1 MTAQLTAIKNFFTRI
16 SQNRALR
23 AIFWILLFAL
33 TAAAFGAA
41 YTMSPL
47 YEGNQ
52 NTKFL
57 HGLALAGRGFLSQ
70 DWLANTADPL
80 PVFTW
85 LVALT
90 ARINEDLFYV
100 YYFLMF
106 GIYSWSL
113 VGIASEVYPTNKTW
127 TRRLVIFTLLL
138 VYHSKWIL
146 KTYASTY
153 SIDMRLIQ
161 YGLAD
166 QYLLGEEFQN
176 STMGVFL
183 LLSIYFF
190 LRRKYVASILLI
202 GVASLFHSAYLFSA
216 ALMVAAYCSIILWEK
231 LARQPGNERWE
242 LKNLLASARQPVLLG
257 FLALAFALPLV
268 LYNQIALPSSDP
280 ETARQALHILVQ
292 ERIPHHTQPAA
303 FMNRWAYLQVG
314 LMLVGILL
322 AWRSRL
328 TPILITLFAVGALFT
343 GVQILTASD
352 SLGLLGP
359 WRVSVLLVPISTVLA
374 FTVALSFVL
383 DVLRLRK
390 LPYQWI
396 AIPVALYYIFFAVR
410 EGIDN
415 QRLLGKGFRANRVAV
430 LMDHAVEISKPGETY
445 LIPPLEAEFDDFR
458 IYTGIPIL
466 ANWKSH
472 PYKDLDVLEWYHR
485 VRVAQ
490 DFYIAPLDQK
500 CGALETIL
508 AEYPQITHVVNLGK
522 EVVLPCDFLQED
534 FRYLRYTL
542 YSVHR

>member
-1 MTAQLTAIKNFFTRI
+1 MSAPINTIKNLFHTL
-16 SQNRALR
+16 SQNPALR
-23 AIFWILLFAL
+23 TIFWTLLFLL

-57 HGLALAGRGFLSQ
+57 HGLAMAGRGFLAQ

-80 PVFTW
+80 PVFS
-85 LVALT
+85 LFVALT
-90 ARINEDLFYV
+90 ARVSESLFYV
-100 YYFLMF
+100 YYILMF
-106 GIYSWSL
+106 GVYSWAL
-113 VGIASEVYPTNKTW
+113 VGIAGEVYPTNKTW

-146 KTYASTY
+146 KMYERTY
-153 SIDMRLIQ
+153 SVNMRLIQ

-183 LLSIYFF
+183 LLSIYLF
-190 LRRKYVASILLI
+190 LRRKYIASVLLI

-216 ALMVAAYCSIILWEK
+216 ALMVAAYCLILLWEN
-231 LARQPGNERWE
+231 LSGQPGAKRWE
-242 LKNLLASARQPVLLG
+242 LKNLLSAARQSFQIGL
-257 FLALAFALPLV
+257 LALAFAVPLV
-268 LYNQIALPSSDP
+268 LYNQLALPSSDP

-292 ERIPHHTQPAA
+292 ERIPHHTQLSA

-314 LMLVGILL
+314 LMLLGIVL

-328 TPILITLFAVGALFT
+328 TPILFTLFAGGALFT
-343 GVQILTASD
+343 AIQYLTASD
-352 SLGLLGP
+352 SLALLGP
-359 WRVSVLLVPISTVLA
+359 WRVSVLLVPIATTLV
-374 FTVALSFVL
+374 FTVALSFFL
-383 DVLRLRK
+383 DVLRLGK

-396 AIPVALYYIFFAVR
+396 AIPLALYYLFFAVR

-415 QRLLGKGFRANRVAV
+415 QRLLGKGFRSNRVAV
-430 LMDHAVEISKPGETY
+430 LMDKALQLASPGDVY

-458 IYTGIPIL
+458 IFTGLPIL

-472 PYKDLDVLEWYHR
+472 PYKDDEVLEWYHR
-485 VRVAQ
+485 VKLAQ
-490 DFYIAPLDQK
+490 EFYAAPLDQK
-500 CGALETIL
+500 CSTLQTIL
-508 AEYPQITHVVNLGK
+508 AEYPEVTRVVNLGK
-522 EVVLPCDFLQED
+522 EVVLPCDFLRED

-542 YSVHR
+542 YSVQN